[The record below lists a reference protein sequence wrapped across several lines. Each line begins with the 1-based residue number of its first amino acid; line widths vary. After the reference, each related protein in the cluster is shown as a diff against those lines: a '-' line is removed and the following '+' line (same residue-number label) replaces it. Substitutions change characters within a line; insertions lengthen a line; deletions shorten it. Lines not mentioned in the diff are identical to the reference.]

1 MRIRSI
7 TCFIHPRWP
16 LSELVLQKAGI
27 FAQHAKQAFETAG
40 YPVQTLRMA
49 TPPFADFLVPE
60 DYTNAASRIEVFAHS
75 EGFEYVALGPALTH
89 KPDSY
94 RIIPELLANSG
105 NLFFSGHLT
114 THQAQISLPAVRA
127 CAEVIHQAARLE
139 KDGFAN
145 LRFAALANVP
155 PWAPFFPAAY
165 HQGKAPAFAL
175 ALEAA
180 DLAVNAFTDAESLE
194 SARMDLI
201 KRIETHAQALEA
213 VGERLAHAYQIE
225 FKGLDFTLAPYPE
238 PEKSIGNALEQLGLP
253 AIGLAGSL
261 AAAAF
266 LTDTLDRASFK
277 RTGFNGLML
286 PLLEDATLAKRGA
299 QGVLTV
305 TDLLLYAAVCGT
317 GLDTIP
323 LPGDTTVDQIYAIL
337 LDLAGLSLRLDK
349 PLTAR
354 LMPIPGKQAGDETG
368 FDFEFFSNSKV
379 LALPAEPLTGLLG
392 GDEIISIFARHKTI
406 K

>member
-49 TPPFADFLVPE
+49 TPPFADFMVPE
-60 DYTNAASRIEVFAHS
+60 DYTHAASQIEVFAHS
-75 EGFEYVALGPALTH
+75 EGFEYVALGPALPH
-89 KPDSY
+89 KPESY
-94 RIIPELLANSG
+94 EIIPELLANSG

-127 CAEVIHQAARLE
+127 CAEVIYRAAPLE

-165 HQGKAPAFAL
+165 HQGNAPAFAL

-180 DLAVNAFTDAESLE
+180 DLAVSAFTGAGSLE
-194 SARMDLI
+194 SARRELI
-201 KRIETHAQALEA
+201 EQIETHAQALEA
-213 VGERLAHAYQIE
+213 VGERLASVYQIE
-225 FKGLDFTLAPYPE
+225 FNGLDFTLAPYPE

-305 TDLLLYAAVCGT
+305 TDLLLYASVCGT

-323 LPGDTTVDQIYAIL
+323 LPGDTTVEQIYAVL
-337 LDLAGLSLRLDK
+337 LDLAGLSLRLTK

-354 LMPIPGKQAGDETG
+354 LMPIPGRQAGDETG
-368 FDFEFFSNSKV
+368 FEFEFFANSQV
-379 LALPAEPLTGLLG
+379 LALPAEPLTRLLSG
-392 GDEIISIFARHKTI
+392 AETFTIFSRHKP
-406 K
+406 

>member
-40 YPVQTLRMA
+40 YTVQTLRMA
-49 TPPFADFLVPE
+49 TPPFAEFLVPE
-60 DYTNAASRIEVFAHS
+60 DYAHAATRIEVFAHS
-75 EGFEYVALGPALTH
+75 EGFEYVAMGPALTH
-89 KPDSY
+89 LPESY
-94 RIIPELLANSG
+94 EIIPDLLASSG

-114 THQAQISLPAVRA
+114 TQQSQISLPAVRA
-127 CAEVIHQAARLE
+127 CAEVIQRAAPLE

-155 PWAPFFPAAY
+155 PYAPFFPAAY

-180 DLAVNAFTDAESLE
+180 DLAVSAFTGAESLE
-194 SARMDLI
+194 SARTELI
-201 KRIETHAQALEA
+201 NQITTHAQALEA

-225 FKGLDFTLAPYPE
+225 FKGLDFTLAPFPE
-238 PEKSIGNALEQLGLP
+238 PAKSLGNALEQLGLP
-253 AIGLAGSL
+253 AIGLSGSL

-299 QGVLTV
+299 QGILTV
-305 TDLLLYAAVCGT
+305 TDLLLYATVCGT

-323 LPGDTTVDQIYAIL
+323 LPGDTSVEQIHAVL
-337 LDLAGLSLRLDK
+337 LDLAALSLRLNK

-368 FDFEFFSNSKV
+368 FEFEFFANSKV

-392 GDEIISIFARHKTI
+392 GDETFNIFSRHKP
-406 K
+406 

>member
-49 TPPFADFLVPE
+49 TPPFADFLVPQ
-60 DYTNAASRIEVFAHS
+60 DYTHAAARIEVFAHS

-94 RIIPELLANSG
+94 RNIPELLANSG
-105 NLFFSGHLT
+105 SLFFSGHLT

-127 CAEVIHQAARLE
+127 CAEVIHQAAPLE

-155 PWAPFFPAAY
+155 PWAPFFPAAF

-180 DLAVNAFTDAESLE
+180 DLAVSAFTQAESLE
-194 SARMDLI
+194 SARLDLI
-201 KRIETHAQALEA
+201 ERIETHAQALEA
-213 VGERLAHAYQIE
+213 VGERLARAYQIE
-225 FKGLDFTLAPYPE
+225 FKGLDFTLAPFPE

-277 RTGFNGLML
+277 HTGFNGLML
-286 PLLEDATLAKRGA
+286 PLLEDSTLAKRGA

-323 LPGDTTVDQIYAIL
+323 LPGDTTVDQIYAVL

-354 LMPIPGKQAGDETG
+354 LMPIPGMLAGDETG
-368 FDFEFFSNSKV
+368 FDFEFFANSRV

-392 GDEIISIFARHKTI
+392 GDETFTIFSRHKTR